1 MAPGT
6 EACWNDIGVQGNRAC
21 PKLEAV
27 IHCRNCPVYS
37 RAGLQLLDR
46 PLLPEY
52 RRAWTEHFAQKKALA
67 APAKTSAL
75 LFRISSEW
83 FALPTP
89 AFQEVAERRLVHS
102 LPHRRQGIVLGLV
115 NVRGELL
122 ICVSL
127 AHLLGLDQS
136 RRHASQ
142 HPTYDR
148 LLVTQWDGHHFVFPA
163 NEVRGVHRFQAPEL
177 TGAAGHAGE
186 EQGSPIPRHPLVAGP
201 GGGFAGRRA
210 ALLIPESEPPV
221 TQPNPDAP
229 SLPMLELFRVEA
241 ENQAAVLTSGL
252 LELERD
258 PGHWGRWSPHAGGP
272 LAQRGGAHR
281 QSPGRRAR
289 GSFHGGLFCPG
300 ASGKAHA
307 GPAGD

>member
-1 MAPGT
+1 MSTSDLQLNEPVAPGT

-67 APAKTSAL
+67 TPAKTSAL

-177 TGAAGHAGE
+177 T
-186 EQGSPIPRHPLVAGP
+186 
-201 GGGFAGRRA
+201 
-210 ALLIPESEPPV
+210 EPPA
-221 TQPNPDAP
+221 TLAKSKLAYTKGILSWQG
-229 SLPMLELFRVEA
+229 R
-241 ENQAAVLTSGL
+241 AVGL
-252 LELERD
+252 LDAEL
-258 PGHWGRWSPHAGGP
+258 
-272 LAQRGGAHR
+272 
-281 QSPGRRAR
+281 
-289 GSFHGGLFCPG
+289 LF
-300 ASGKAHA
+300 SSLNRSLL
-307 GPAGD
+307 